1 MKTKRFRLPPREAL
15 SQDLDIEGEGL
26 SESSRVFDIDPLQS
40 ETITTKPNTNLGKPN
55 SGKKSW
61 IIQNRYLDR
70 ISQVMSFTI
79 QSRSADVHK
88 KPFSE
93 SEIIKRMTR
102 GEEIQIIRKKNGWL
116 QLKSGGYISEDDI
129 LLEPDKK

>member
-1 MKTKRFRLPPREAL
+1 MAFFKNSNPKVSLSRPPIFPIAAIIICSACASPRILSQSCFYRVLSVKTKRFRLPPREAL

-61 IIQNRYLDR
+61 IIQ
-70 ISQVMSFTI
+70 IAI
-79 QSRSADVHK
+79 
-88 KPFSE
+88 
-93 SEIIKRMTR
+93 
-102 GEEIQIIRKKNGWL
+102 
-116 QLKSGGYISEDDI
+116 
-129 LLEPDKK
+129 